1 MHTCM
6 DVDGAKMISMRE
18 REKVI
23 TRFIASIK
31 IFRLALL
38 DVDY

>member
-6 DVDGAKMISMRE
+6 DVDGAKMISMTE
-18 REKVI
+18 KEKV
-23 TRFIASIK
+23 IASIK